1 MEGGNST
8 FLIDFFFVI
17 IGCLLNLSRSQ
28 AQSSQTLDDAGKYNV
43 SKQLEIF
50 DQHTAKEQT
59 RASSSSAAAPCL
71 GIQF

>member
-43 SKQLEIF
+43 SK
-50 DQHTAKEQT
+50 
-59 RASSSSAAAPCL
+59 AA
-71 GIQF
+71 